1 MSSKKEQAKAM
12 GTLIA
17 NSRGK
22 LNLSQ
27 KDCIEFLNEKVE
39 EYKEKENINIGNFS
53 KKTLQQWE
61 QGNRYMKNSSNNC
74 KKMLMSVFLGI
85 PITEFYT
92 EDELKLF
99 RLLKD
104 DLIKMLTNSN

>member
-27 KDCIEFLNEKVE
+27 KGCIDFLNEKVN

-61 QGNRYMKNSSNNC
+61 QGNRYLKNSSCNC
-74 KKMLMSVFLGI
+74 KKMLMSKCLNI

-92 EDELKLF
+92 EDDIKLF
-99 RLLKD
+99 KLLKN
-104 DLIKMLTNSN
+104 DLIKMLTNL